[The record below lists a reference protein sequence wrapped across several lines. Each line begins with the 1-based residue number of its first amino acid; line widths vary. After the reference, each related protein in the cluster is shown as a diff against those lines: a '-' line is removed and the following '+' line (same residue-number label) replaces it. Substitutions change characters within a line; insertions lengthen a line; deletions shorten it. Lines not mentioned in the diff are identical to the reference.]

1 MKVSLSDKNSKY
13 LILLLVIIFSFYRSP
28 YIFFNSRFFAEE
40 ASQHFL
46 YAINNSFFDNL
57 IFYDKAAG
65 YYNLTPNILTWFSTL
80 LPLEL
85 APYFT
90 VYGSFLIILFLI
102 YITLFRESDLFDSNR
117 KKILGAILLFISP
130 PLIPEIW
137 INSINSQVYLCL
149 ISILILFMK
158 NLSVNQKHGNHFIL
172 LISGLSGIYT
182 CVLLPLYFF
191 KFYFHKVKYNFINLI
206 ILIFSNIIQL
216 SLVLNSTINNSLHR
230 SVLKIDFS
238 KDMLVNFVYNIISKP
253 FLGRDLTHWTWLKIS
268 NMHNNYF
275 IWIALLFILF
285 LLILALNFKKI
296 YNFIKINYTCYY
308 LVIIFF
314 LISSVIIF
322 GSLGNQLGGR
332 YAVIPGVVLI
342 LIALDILFKS
352 RNRML
357 STFLSIMILISVIS
371 GLFEFRPNYK
381 FNSKNPGT
389 NYLKF
394 LDCINCPEWKN
405 EVIQWRKDNKR
416 PIRLWPYPE
425 KQFTLKI
432 ANND

>member
-1 MKVSLSDKNSKY
+1 MKVSLSIRNSKY

-28 YIFFNSRFFAEE
+28 YIFFNPRFVAEE

-46 YAINNSFFDNL
+46 YAINNSFFNNL

-80 LPLEL
+80 LPLEF

-102 YITLFRESDLFDSNR
+102 YIILFRQSDLFDTNG

-130 PLIPEIW
+130 PFIPEIW

-158 NLSVNQKHGNHFIL
+158 NLSDNQKYVNHSIL

-182 CVLLPLYFF
+182 CALFPLYFF
-191 KFYFHKVKYNFINLI
+191 KFYFNKVKYNFINLI
-206 ILIFSNIIQL
+206 ILIFSNVIQL

-230 SVLKIDFS
+230 TVLKIDFS
-238 KDMLVNFVYNIISKP
+238 DNMLVNFVYNIILKP
-253 FLGRDLTHWTWLKIS
+253 FLGRDLTHWIWIKIS
-268 NMHNNYF
+268 NLNNNYF
-275 IWIALLFILF
+275 FWIALLFIFF
-285 LLILALNFKKI
+285 LLILSFNLKKI
-296 YNFIKINYTCYY
+296 YNFIKINHTSNY
-308 LVIIFF
+308 LIIIFF
-314 LISSVIIF
+314 LISSVVIF
-322 GSLGNQLGGR
+322 GSLENQLGGR
-332 YAVIPGVVLI
+332 YAVIPGVILI

-352 RNRML
+352 RNIML
-357 STFLSIMILISVIS
+357 STFLSTIILISVIS

-381 FNSKNPGT
+381 FNLRNPDS

-405 EVIQWRKDNKR
+405 EVIRWRNDNKR
-416 PIRLWPYPE
+416 PIRLWPYPS
-425 KQFTLKI
+425 KQFILKI
-432 ANND
+432 VNND